1 MFIDA
6 QDEKWSIHKI
16 KNVSHMKPL
25 SVCFMDENGNSFLT
39 RVKECIGKS
48 VYVALAIPF
57 ECIVER
63 EDKEHDKRKGFLMVN
78 DYVGMM
84 YGYGLLD
91 KLNQDFIPLLTKK
104 DLRLLRKKGIL
115 CFLDYG
121 SIYMELER
129 NIWLDKGL
137 MGRGASA
144 SFLHKFCKNPRRF
157 LYDFHNRR
165 PSYKTIEEQSNENN
179 GNEIYKK
186 IWPEKCVEVL
196 EKLKQENIQFQLEM
210 PKEPYYLRMACEI
223 RISEKESRKAYEV
236 LRHGLYIKKAICEE
250 GHHEC
255 WVLERVPVMV
265 REEQIFLESWQ
276 CEWLQIPYIKILKT
290 P

>member
-1 MFIDA
+1 LFIDA

-16 KNVSHMKPL
+16 KNVSHVRPL
-25 SVCFMDENGNSFLT
+25 SVCFMDENGNSFLR

-57 ECIVER
+57 ECFVER

-78 DYVGMM
+78 DYMGMM

-91 KLNQDFIPLLTKK
+91 KLNQDFIPLLTKR

-157 LYDFHNRR
+157 LYDFHHRR
-165 PSYKTIEEQSNENN
+165 PNYTSIEEETLGKTVSD
-179 GNEIYKK
+179 IYKK
-186 IWPEKCVEVL
+186 IWTTKCVEVIERL
-196 EKLKQENIQFQLEM
+196 KEEKIEHQLEV
-210 PKEPYYLRMACEI
+210 PKEPYYLRMACEV
-223 RISEKESRKAYEV
+223 RMSEKESRKAYEL
-236 LRHGLYIKKAICEE
+236 LRRHVYIKKAMVEE
-250 GHHEC
+250 GQHEC

-265 REEQIFLESWQ
+265 RDEQVCLEPWQ
-276 CEWLQIPYIKILKT
+276 CEWLQIPYIKIIKT